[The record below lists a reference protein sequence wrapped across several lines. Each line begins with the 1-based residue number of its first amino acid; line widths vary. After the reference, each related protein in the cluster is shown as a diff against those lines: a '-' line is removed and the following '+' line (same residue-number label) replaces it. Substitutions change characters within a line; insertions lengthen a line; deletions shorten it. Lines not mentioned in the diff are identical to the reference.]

1 MGRLG
6 GEITHIL
13 ISAHRGL
20 VQKMFTNLD
29 QTEKG
34 DLFLRHILGDTIC
47 YRGRD
52 TRMEKPDEV
61 ESLEIR
67 AGEHLVTL
75 ITCTPYGLNT
85 QCLLVEGERI
95 LYAPVPGVL

>member
-1 MGRLG
+1 
-6 GEITHIL
+6 
-13 ISAHRGL
+13 
-20 VQKMFTNLD
+20 
-29 QTEKG
+29 
-34 DLFLRHILGDTIC
+34 
-47 YRGRD
+47 
-52 TRMEKPDEV
+52 MEKPDEV

-95 LYAPVPGVL
+95 LYAPEVEEETTEAEAPFSLADWWWAALSLVLLVLMAVLLVRYVRAGK